1 MKLHVVTRP
10 DEIDGGFI
18 AECPEIPGCLSE
30 GATEEEAVRNLRE
43 AIELCLEVRREK
55 GLPLTVPL
63 RELDIVAP

>member
-1 MKLHVVTRP
+1 VKLHVVTRP

>member
-10 DEIDGGFI
+10 DEVDGGFI
-18 AECPEIPGCLSE
+18 AECPEIPGCLSQ
-30 GATEEEAVRNLRE
+30 GQTEEEALTNIRE

-63 RELDIVAP
+63 RELEVVAG